1 MARNARPASI
11 VPSPPPPLAAL
22 LALLALLVTA
32 LALLASS
39 AITDRL
45 LRADAQA
52 RVEGWG
58 ADLLRRSPELAAM
71 LRGGSVSEAG
81 LVTLEA
87 IRAGGD
93 ILQLRLLGADGR
105 VLVSDGAPDLSHA
118 GVTTRVALRD
128 ATGRAGTLEV
138 VLDQAPRLALFRDA
152 VRLAE
157 GSIAMFGGAA
167 FALLVWLALR
177 RQRESSAEAQ
187 AQFLRRHDATTGLAT
202 HAEFRERLDAALA
215 MAREQ
220 GWQVGVQVI
229 DLRRF
234 REVNETHGHAAGD
247 LVLSL
252 IATRLRGAV
261 RREDAVARLAGDRFA
276 VVQSVLHEPAAAA
289 RLADRLADA
298 IASPFVLPDGLSI
311 TIAADIGLAIA
322 PHDGEDAETLL
333 DRAEK
338 ALATARAEPD
348 ATIRSFEPAIDA
360 EARRQREI
368 ERDLRAAIAD
378 GALTLHYQPQYR
390 LRDHAL
396 VGFEALLRWHHP
408 EHGMIPPGDFIPLAE
423 RSGLIIPLGAWVL
436 RAACAEAARWPA
448 PVRVA
453 VNLSPAQ
460 FRHGGLVGTIADALA
475 THGLPGHLL
484 ELEVTESLLQR
495 DAEET
500 ERLLRAI
507 RGLGVSI
514 AMDDFGTGWS
524 SLAHLWRFP
533 FSKLKIDRAFIRDLG
548 HDPRLSAIVAT
559 IVGLGRILGMT
570 VVAEGVETDEQA
582 RLLAQEGCDQVQG
595 WLYGRAMPAEE
606 ARALIAAQSD
616 ANQRKVA

>member
-118 GVTTRVALRD
+118 VVTTRVALRD

-298 IASPFVLPDGLSI
+298 IASPFALPDGLSI